1 MEIINAIILG
11 IIQGLTEFL
20 PVSSSGHLEI
30 AKAILGENKVGEE
43 SLLMTVVLHFATALS
58 TIIIFRKDIL
68 EILNG
73 FTIIVKNK
81 SLLFVINLI
90 GFLLL
95 ADILWIITNLMFIPI
110 TVFIIGITLLIKRGV
125 SFTFKEIS
133 NFKINDSLWFSLKI
147 VLSMIPAALVGVFF
161 NDEIEALFGGALT
174 LVGSMLLVT
183 GLLLFLADKA
193 KASAKKVGIKHAI
206 LIGISQAIAILPGIS
221 RSGATISTAVLLGI
235 DKEKAARFSFLMVVP
250 LIFGK
255 MAKDILSGDIQYES
269 ANSFPLIIGFFAA
282 FFTGIIAC
290 KWMIKLVKSSKLKY
304 FAYYCFAVGAI
315 VIVTSLL

>member
-30 AKAILGENKVGEE
+30 AKAILGEGKVGEE
-43 SLLMTVVLHFATALS
+43 SMLMTVVLHFATALS
-58 TIIIFRKDIL
+58 TIIIFRKDLI
-68 EILNG
+68 EIFSGL
-73 FTIIVKNK
+73 FQFKN
-81 SLLFVINLI
+81 NE
-90 GFLLL
+90 
-95 ADILWIITNLMFIPI
+95 
-110 TVFIIGITLLIKRGV
+110 
-125 SFTFKEIS
+125 SFQ
-133 NFKINDSLWFSLKI
+133 FSLKI
-147 VLSMIPAALVGVFF
+147 VLSMIPAAIVGVFC

-174 LVGSMLLVT
+174 LVGSMLLIT

-193 KASAKKVGIKHAI
+193 KASAKQVGIKDAI
-206 LIGISQAIAILPGIS
+206 LVGISQAIAILPGIS

-255 MAKDILSGDIQYES
+255 MAKDILSADIQYES